1 MCESDISSPLHE
13 KWLEQFLKKLLSKE
27 NIGKAGQTSYLL
39 RRQRTSVQGAQM
51 AVKKEKSEGKML
63 VSKHEL
69 CEVSQNL
76 QYK

>member
-1 MCESDISSPLHE
+1 
-13 KWLEQFLKKLLSKE
+13 
-27 NIGKAGQTSYLL
+27 
-39 RRQRTSVQGAQM
+39 M